1 MSDISL
7 LPEEMRGKE
16 ELKKDAKQPAGESGA
31 GGLRMHVPEAEADED
46 IEIIEVDEGDLASV
60 LADEPLMTRLTYKL
74 SSAID
79 RIRGEIFSKKD
90 VAPPA
95 KVPPQF
101 FKPPKPG
108 LVSKPGAPA
117 LGQARTLGM
126 PQTPSRPL
134 MAGGTGVPTMMG
146 GAPASAARVGKPGEQ
161 KSSGV
166 PRARIMPQADVP
178 RRVRVIRRVRKP
190 VLVSLISSREL
201 AALTVDVS
209 KRKWTLSVVVV
220 VFAVTLTGARIFLNG
235 QVAAAKDR
243 RASVQTELASTRAET
258 DKRLKTWSLYE
269 DLQNRL
275 ELLDGA
281 LKRHIIVT
289 RLFDFLETRTL
300 PTVSY
305 RSASWSS
312 EGNLSLDIVT
322 DSFESAAR
330 QLVAFKE
337 SRAVKKAEATSF
349 AISGGTAAAEGQ
361 QAAPATVSFQIVLE
375 LDPMVFQNP
384 ALTPADAVP
393 VTAAA
398 TGTPSN
404 P

>member
-16 ELKKDAKQPAGESGA
+16 ELKKDAKPPVSESGS
-31 GGLRMHVPEAEADED
+31 GGLKMHVPETEPDED

-79 RIRGEIFSKKD
+79 RLRGEWFAKKEA
-90 VAPPA
+90 VPPP

-108 LVSKPGAPA
+108 LVSRSAIPAAPPRVVGTA
-117 LGQARTLGM
+117 LPASRPSISGGTPAMTGGMPSAQART
-126 PQTPSRPL
+126 
-134 MAGGTGVPTMMG
+134 A
-146 GAPASAARVGKPGEQ
+146 KPGEQ
-161 KSSGV
+161 KPSGI
-166 PRARIMPQADVP
+166 PRARIMPQAEVP

-209 KRKWTLSVVVV
+209 KRKWTLSAVVVM
-220 VFAVTLTGARIFLNG
+220 FIVTLTGARFFLNG
-235 QVAAAKDR
+235 QVAAAESR
-243 RASVQTELASTRAET
+243 RNAVQADLASTRAET
-258 DKRLKTWSLYE
+258 EKQLKTWSQYE

-275 ELLDGA
+275 ELLNGA

-312 EGNLSLDIVT
+312 EGSLSLDIVT
-322 DSFESAAR
+322 DSYESAAS
-330 QLVAFKE
+330 QIIAFKE
-337 SRAVKKAEATSF
+337 SRAVKHAESTSF
-349 AISGGTAAAEGQ
+349 SISGGTDG
-361 QAAPATVSFQIVLE
+361 APATVTFQIVLE
-375 LDPMVFQNP
+375 LDPTVFQNP
-384 ALTPADAVP
+384 ALTPEDAAR
-393 VTAAA
+393 VTAAS
-398 TGTPSN
+398 TPTSTN